1 MELPRIIV
9 PPCFVSDPSILTE
22 WRYEKRHEAQMVL
35 PGLWLGPM
43 SVLRNAD
50 FFESNNVRLLV
61 AVTRPERAESLF
73 RKATF
78 DSARFETHCLDP
90 GPINSPLAGHQIISQ
105 MDWLIGLFEKAAQMG
120 VGTLMFCETGNDRSA
135 TATCAMVMNSMGW
148 DTVRSIQYVQSK
160 RFSVALDESLKYN
173 LQTYEDICLASM
185 VVRNSDG
192 VNGVEKHARK
202 VSGQAEERRSK
213 RSCE

>member
-1 MELPRIIV
+1 
-9 PPCFVSDPSILTE
+9 
-22 WRYEKRHEAQMVL
+22 MVL

-43 SVLRNAD
+43 SVLRNGD
-50 FFESNNVRLLV
+50 FFEINNVRLLV

-73 RKATF
+73 RKAGF
-78 DSARFETHCLDP
+78 DPNRFETHCLDP

-105 MDWLIGLFEKAAQMG
+105 MAWLMGLFEKAAQLG

-173 LQTYEDICLASM
+173 LQTYEDICSANM

-192 VNGVEKHARK
+192 VCVQKHARK
-202 VSGQAEERRSK
+202 VSQDMERGAK

>member
-1 MELPRIIV
+1 M
-9 PPCFVSDPSILTE
+9 S
-22 WRYEKRHEAQMVL
+22 
-35 PGLWLGPM
+35 WLM
-43 SVLRNAD
+43 
-50 FFESNNVRLLV
+50 
-61 AVTRPERAESLF
+61 
-73 RKATF
+73 
-78 DSARFETHCLDP
+78 
-90 GPINSPLAGHQIISQ
+90 
-105 MDWLIGLFEKAAQMG
+105 GLFEKAAQLG

-192 VNGVEKHARK
+192 TNGVEKHARK
-202 VSGQAEERRSK
+202 VSGEGERRSK